1 MKNKIIYLITL
12 FITII
17 SLTNITSY
25 AKTEEYFELQFK
37 VINNDDNQNIEI
49 YLLLPKEYIEF
60 AIQKEGLNINYEG
73 ANTLKEN
80 TISSINV
87 DKTKIQDDIYEEN
100 GVEYIQILLDKNEEE
115 LYNFN
120 ILSSYEKLD
129 MKYRIKTE
137 NEDYIVHIDNF
148 KIENN
153 KCEIEYNVEENIV
166 KQPDK
171 KVFSIYTII
180 LIIIL
185 VIIVILGI
193 ISYVTQKNR

>member
-17 SLTNITSY
+17 SLTNIISY

-37 VINNDDNQNIEI
+37 VINNDENQNIEI

-60 AIQKEGLNINYEG
+60 TIQNEGLNINYEG

-87 DKTKIQDDIYEEN
+87 DKTKIQDDIYEED

-193 ISYVTQKNR
+193 ISYVTQRNR

>member
-17 SLTNITSY
+17 SLTNIISY

-37 VINNDDNQNIEI
+37 VMNNDENQNIEI

-60 AIQKEGLNINYEG
+60 AIQNEGLNINYEG
-73 ANTLKEN
+73 VNTLKEN

-87 DKTKIQDDIYEEN
+87 DKTKIQDDIYEED

-115 LYNFN
+115 LYNFD

-129 MKYRIKTE
+129 MKYRIKAETG
-137 NEDYIVHIDNF
+137 DYIVHIDNF

-193 ISYVTQKNR
+193 ISYVTQRNR

>member
-17 SLTNITSY
+17 SLTNIISY

-37 VINNDDNQNIEI
+37 VMNNDENQNIEI

-60 AIQKEGLNINYEG
+60 AIQNEGLNINYEG
-73 ANTLKEN
+73 VNTLKEN
-80 TISSINV
+80 TMSSINV
-87 DKTKIQDDIYEEN
+87 DKTKIQDDIYEED

-115 LYNFN
+115 LYNFD

-193 ISYVTQKNR
+193 ISYVTQRNR

>member
-1 MKNKIIYLITL
+1 MKNKNIYLITL

-17 SLTNITSY
+17 SLTNIISY

-37 VINNDDNQNIEI
+37 VMNNDENQNIEI

-60 AIQKEGLNINYEG
+60 AIQNEGLNINYEG
-73 ANTLKEN
+73 VNTLKEN

-87 DKTKIQDDIYEEN
+87 DKTKIQDDIYEED

-193 ISYVTQKNR
+193 ISYVTQRNR

>member
-17 SLTNITSY
+17 SLTNIISY

-37 VINNDDNQNIEI
+37 VINNDENQNIEI

-60 AIQKEGLNINYEG
+60 AIQNEGLNINYEG

-87 DKTKIQDDIYEEN
+87 DKTKIQDDIYEED

-193 ISYVTQKNR
+193 ISYVTQRNR

>member
-17 SLTNITSY
+17 SLTNIISY

-37 VINNDDNQNIEI
+37 VINNDENQNIEI

-60 AIQKEGLNINYEG
+60 AIQNEGLNINYEG
-73 ANTLKEN
+73 VNTLKEN

-87 DKTKIQDDIYEEN
+87 DKTKIQDDIYEED

-193 ISYVTQKNR
+193 ISYVTQRNR

>member
-17 SLTNITSY
+17 SLTNIISY

-37 VINNDDNQNIEI
+37 VMNNDENQNIEI

-60 AIQKEGLNINYEG
+60 AIQNEGLNINYEG
-73 ANTLKEN
+73 VNTLKEN

-87 DKTKIQDDIYEEN
+87 DKTKIQDDIYEED

-115 LYNFN
+115 LYNFD

-193 ISYVTQKNR
+193 ISYVTQRNR

>member
-1 MKNKIIYLITL
+1 MKNKNIYLITL

-17 SLTNITSY
+17 SLTNIISY

-37 VINNDDNQNIEI
+37 VMNNDENQNIEI

-60 AIQKEGLNINYEG
+60 TIQNEGLNINYEG

-87 DKTKIQDDIYEEN
+87 DKTKIQDDIYEED

-193 ISYVTQKNR
+193 ISYVTQRNR